1 MTEPRISASFLPW
14 GDDRSKFS
22 AGWGIYNAG
31 LNLSLI
37 AQAAD
42 QRQID
47 TFYDSTGTVPLL
59 PPIVSQFV
67 APSAGLKQPRFTI
80 SSAGWQQKIGRRT
93 LVSVELLS
101 RNGYHGFAYVD
112 QEPALRGGIFLLQ
125 DQRKDRYPSVTLSG
139 RHVFSETT
147 QVFAAFTRS
156 RARSNEVLNPA
167 LGSIFFAPQ
176 QSGALNWD
184 APNRVLTWGW
194 IPTHIW
200 KVQLSYLFEYKTG
213 YPFSVVNLQQQLV
226 GPPNAVRFPDY
237 ASLNLALERKFAL
250 RAYLWALR
258 IEAVNALDRKN
269 PNTVV
274 SNIDAPNF
282 GAFSGG
288 QRRAF
293 TARVRFA
300 GRK

>member
-1 MTEPRISASFLPW
+1 MFH
-14 GDDRSKFS
+14 D
-22 AGWGIYNAG
+22 NAG
-31 LNLSLI
+31 
-37 AQAAD
+37 
-42 QRQID
+42 
-47 TFYDSTGTVPLL
+47 TVQLL

-80 SSAGWQQKIGRRT
+80 LSAGWQQKIDRRT

-125 DQRKDRYPSVTLSG
+125 DQRKDRYRSVTLSA

-156 RARSNEVLNPA
+156 RARSNEVLKPA

-184 APNRVLTWGW
+184 APNRLLTWGW
-194 IPTHIW
+194 APTHIW
-200 KVQLSYLFEYKTG
+200 KVQLSYFFEYRTG

-226 GPPNAVRFPDY
+226 GPPNAH
-237 ASLNLALERKFAL
+237 ALPRLCEPQLSPRKEICPSRL
-250 RAYLWALR
+250 
-258 IEAVNALDRKN
+258 
-269 PNTVV
+269 PMG
-274 SNIDAPNF
+274 APNR
-282 GAFSGG
+282 GGKRSGS
-288 QRRAF
+288 
-293 TARVRFA
+293 
-300 GRK
+300 KEPEYDS